1 MKESMK
7 NIFGLILLFCFTTMI
22 GQAQG
27 IEFNQGSWN
36 EVLAKAKQENKII
49 FVDAYASWCGP
60 CKRMAATV
68 FPTAEAGEFFNDK
81 FINFKI
87 DMEKGEG
94 PAFAKKYPVRA
105 YPTLMFIDYDGTLV
119 HQKVGAQSVTS
130 LLALGKEALGK
141 VDRSGQY
148 QALYEK
154 GDRSPELV
162 YNYIRALN
170 QAGKSSLKIANSYL
184 RSQEDLSAEQ
194 NLRIIYESM
203 QMVDSRIYTLFEKEI
218 KGIQKLYNPEEI
230 DQKVITAAYQTL
242 NTAIEFQSLDL
253 LEEAQDKVK
262 AQCTQ
267 KMANTFIANSNLR
280 YAFNLKDYKL
290 YEKALKSY
298 TKELSPQDNITE
310 AYNIVEQ
317 GISLIKD
324 KKIAGALE
332 RLSGKITEMPEA
344 NFSHWVTYARI
355 LDLNNKKDDAMQA
368 LDQAEMLSK
377 EDRRTLQQIKM
388 LRAKMLNN

>member
-1 MKESMK
+1 MK
-7 NIFGLILLFCFTTMI
+7 NTIGLIFFFCFFNVL

-60 CKRMAATV
+60 CKSMAARV
-68 FPTAEAGEFFNDK
+68 FPTKEAGDFYNDK

-130 LLALGKEALGK
+130 LLALGEEALGK

-184 RSQEDLSAEQ
+184 RSQENLSSKQ

-230 DQKVITAAYQTL
+230 DLKVIAAAYKTL
-242 NTAIEFQSLDL
+242 NTAIEFQSPDL
-253 LEEAQDKVK
+253 LEEAQEKVK
-262 AQCTQ
+262 TQCTP
-267 KMANTFIANSNLR
+267 KMANAFIANSSLR
-280 YAFNLKDYKL
+280 YAFKLKDYKM

-298 TKELSPQDNITE
+298 TKELSTQDNITE

-332 RLSGKITEMPEA
+332 RLSRKITEMPEA
-344 NFSHWVTYARI
+344 TFSHWVTYARI
-355 LDLNNKKDDAMQA
+355 LQVNDKMDDAMQA
-368 LDQAEMLSK
+368 LDQAEILSK
-377 EDRRTLQQIKM
+377 EDKRTLQQIKM
-388 LRAKMLNN
+388 LRAKMLKD